1 MNNNRV
7 GYLKHD
13 GVMISEVNA
22 IVSNTPEG
30 IFVDA
35 TYGYGSHFNY
45 LKQNN
50 NHLEFIGLDR
60 DIEAVHNSSDE
71 ISHINFSK
79 ITDLLSSK
87 NILNISGVFYDFGVS
102 SHQIDNSYRGFS
114 YLNSGPLDMRM
125 NQDDKITADEVLN
138 QFDEEDIANILYKYS
153 GEKNSRKIAKAIYN
167 SRPLK
172 STEDFL
178 KVLKNV
184 LGKQN
189 PKYINQTIKRC
200 FQAIRIYINN
210 ELEEITLSIN
220 KIKNFIKPGGVI
232 VCLTY
237 HSLED
242 KIVKDIFNNLTV
254 RCVCNPRIPICNCD
268 NIQEYKFGNN
278 KKLYPSD
285 DEINNNSR
293 STSATLRYVV
303 KIWNLEIVCC

>member
-13 GVMISEVNA
+13 GVMISEVNS
-22 IVSNTPEG
+22 IVSNTPAG

-50 NHLEFIGLDR
+50 NHLEFIGIDR
-60 DIEAVHNSSDE
+60 DIEAVHNSSDQ

-102 SHQIDNSYRGFS
+102 SHQIDNSDRGFS

-138 QFDEEDIANILYKYS
+138 QFEEEDIANILYKYS

-172 STEDFL
+172 STEEL
-178 KVLKNV
+178 SKVLKNV

-210 ELEEITLSIN
+210 ELEEITLSIS

-242 KIVKDIFNNLTV
+242 KIVKDIFNDLTV

-268 NIQEYKFGNN
+268 NIQEFRFGNN

-303 KIWNLEIVCC
+303 KI

>member
-13 GVMISEVNA
+13 GVMISEVNS
-22 IVSNTPEG
+22 IVSNTPAG

-50 NHLEFIGLDR
+50 NHLEFIGIDR

-102 SHQIDNSYRGFS
+102 SHQIDNSDRGFS

-138 QFDEEDIANILYKYS
+138 QFEVEDIANILYKYS

-172 STEDFL
+172 STEEL
-178 KVLKNV
+178 SKVLKNV

-210 ELEEITLSIN
+210 ELEEITLSIS

-232 VCLTY
+232 VCLPY

-242 KIVKDIFNNLTV
+242 KIVKDIFNDITV

-268 NIQEYKFGNN
+268 NIQEFRFGNN

-285 DEINNNSR
+285 DEIKNNSR

-303 KIWNLEIVCC
+303 KI

>member
-13 GVMISEVNA
+13 GVMISEVNS
-22 IVSNTPEG
+22 IVSNTPAG

-45 LKQNN
+45 LRQNN
-50 NHLEFIGLDR
+50 NHLEFIGIDR

-102 SHQIDNSYRGFS
+102 SHQIDNSDRGFS

-138 QFDEEDIANILYKYS
+138 QFEVEDIANILYKYS

-172 STEDFL
+172 STEEL
-178 KVLKNV
+178 SKVLKNV

-210 ELEEITLSIN
+210 ELEEITLSIS

-242 KIVKDIFNNLTV
+242 KIVKDIFNDITV

-268 NIQEYKFGNN
+268 NIQEFRFGNN

-285 DEINNNSR
+285 DEIKNNSR

-303 KIWNLEIVCC
+303 KI

>member
-13 GVMISEVNA
+13 GVMISEVNE
-22 IVSNTPEG
+22 IVSKSPAG

-50 NHLEFIGLDR
+50 NHLEFIGIDR

-79 ITDLLSSK
+79 ITDLLTSK

-102 SHQIDNSYRGFS
+102 SHQIDNSDRGFS

-138 QFDEEDIANILYKYS
+138 QFEVEDIANILYKYS

-172 STEDFL
+172 STEEL
-178 KVLKNV
+178 SKVLKNV

-210 ELEEITLSIN
+210 ELEEITLSIS

-242 KIVKDIFNNLTV
+242 KIVKDIFNDITV

-268 NIQEYKFGNN
+268 NIQEFRFGNN

-285 DEINNNSR
+285 DEIKNNSR

-303 KIWNLEIVCC
+303 KI

>member
-13 GVMISEVNA
+13 GVMISEVNS
-22 IVSNTPEG
+22 IVSNTPAG

-50 NHLEFIGLDR
+50 NHLEFIGIDR

-102 SHQIDNSYRGFS
+102 SHQIDNSDRGFS

-138 QFDEEDIANILYKYS
+138 QFEVEDIANILYKYS

-172 STEDFL
+172 STDEL
-178 KVLKNV
+178 SKVLKNV
-184 LGKQN
+184 LGKQS

-210 ELEEITLSIN
+210 ELEEITLSIS

-242 KIVKDIFNNLTV
+242 KIVKDIFNDITV

-268 NIQEYKFGNN
+268 NIQEFRFGNN

-303 KIWNLEIVCC
+303 KI

>member
-13 GVMISEVNA
+13 GVMISEVNS
-22 IVSNTPEG
+22 IVSNTPAG

-50 NHLEFIGLDR
+50 NHLEFIGIDR
-60 DIEAVHNSSDE
+60 DIEAVNNSSDE

-102 SHQIDNSYRGFS
+102 SHQIDNSDRGFS

-138 QFDEEDIANILYKYS
+138 QFEVEDIANILYKYS

-172 STEDFL
+172 STEEL
-178 KVLKNV
+178 SKVLKNV

-210 ELEEITLSIN
+210 ELEEITLSIS

-242 KIVKDIFNNLTV
+242 KIVKDIFNDITV

-268 NIQEYKFGNN
+268 NIQEFRFGNN

-285 DEINNNSR
+285 DEIKNNSR
-293 STSATLRYVV
+293 STSALSL
-303 KIWNLEIVCC
+303 IHI

>member
-13 GVMISEVNA
+13 GVMISEVNS
-22 IVSNTPEG
+22 IVSNTPAG

-50 NHLEFIGLDR
+50 NHLEFIGIDR

-79 ITDLLSSK
+79 ITDLLSSN

-102 SHQIDNSYRGFS
+102 SHQIDNSDRGFS

-138 QFDEEDIANILYKYS
+138 QFEVEDIANILYKYS

-172 STEDFL
+172 STEEL
-178 KVLKNV
+178 SKVLKNV

-210 ELEEITLSIN
+210 ELEEITLSIS

-242 KIVKDIFNNLTV
+242 KIVKDIFNDITV

-268 NIQEYKFGNN
+268 NIQEFRFGNN

-303 KIWNLEIVCC
+303 KI

>member
-22 IVSNTPEG
+22 IISNAPAG

-50 NHLEFIGLDR
+50 NHLEFIGIDR

-102 SHQIDNSYRGFS
+102 SHQIDNSDRGFS

-138 QFDEEDIANILYKYS
+138 QFEVEDIANILYKYS

-172 STEDFL
+172 STEEL
-178 KVLKNV
+178 SKVLKNV

-210 ELEEITLSIN
+210 ELEEITLSIS

-242 KIVKDIFNNLTV
+242 KIVKDIFNDITV

-268 NIQEYKFGNN
+268 NIQEFRFGNN

-285 DEINNNSR
+285 VEINNNSR

-303 KIWNLEIVCC
+303 KI

>member
-13 GVMISEVNA
+13 GVMISEVNS
-22 IVSNTPEG
+22 IVSNTPTG

-50 NHLEFIGLDR
+50 NHLEFIGIDR

-102 SHQIDNSYRGFS
+102 SHQIDNSDRGFS

-138 QFDEEDIANILYKYS
+138 QFEEEDIANILYKYS

-172 STEDFL
+172 STEEL
-178 KVLKNV
+178 SKVLKNV

-210 ELEEITLSIN
+210 ELEEITLSIS

-242 KIVKDIFNNLTV
+242 KIVKDIFNDITV

-268 NIQEYKFGNN
+268 NIQEFRFGNN

-285 DEINNNSR
+285 DEIKNNSR

-303 KIWNLEIVCC
+303 KI

>member
-13 GVMISEVNA
+13 GVMISEVNS
-22 IVSNTPEG
+22 IVSNTPAG

-50 NHLEFIGLDR
+50 NHLEFIGIDR
-60 DIEAVHNSSDE
+60 DIEAVHNSSDQ

-102 SHQIDNSYRGFS
+102 SHQIDNSDRGFS

-138 QFDEEDIANILYKYS
+138 QFEEEDIANILYKYS

-172 STEDFL
+172 STEEL
-178 KVLKNV
+178 SKVLKNV

-200 FQAIRIYINN
+200 FQAIRIFINN
-210 ELEEITLSIN
+210 ELEEITLSIS

-242 KIVKDIFNNLTV
+242 KIVKDIFNDLTV

-268 NIQEYKFGNN
+268 NIQEFRFGNN

-285 DEINNNSR
+285 DEIKNNSR

-303 KIWNLEIVCC
+303 KI

>member
-13 GVMISEVNA
+13 GVMISEVNS
-22 IVSNTPEG
+22 IVSNTPAG

-50 NHLEFIGLDR
+50 NPLEFIGLDR

-102 SHQIDNSYRGFS
+102 SHQIDNSDRGFS

-138 QFDEEDIANILYKYS
+138 QFEEEDIANILYKYS

-172 STEDFL
+172 STEEL
-178 KVLKNV
+178 SKVLKNV

-210 ELEEITLSIN
+210 ELEEITLSIS

-242 KIVKDIFNNLTV
+242 KIVKDIFNDITV

-268 NIQEYKFGNN
+268 NIQEFRFGNN

-285 DEINNNSR
+285 DEIKNNSR

-303 KIWNLEIVCC
+303 KI

>member
-13 GVMISEVNA
+13 GVMISEVNS
-22 IVSNTPEG
+22 IVSNTPAG

-50 NHLEFIGLDR
+50 NHLEFIGIDR

-102 SHQIDNSYRGFS
+102 SHQIDNSDRGFS

-125 NQDDKITADEVLN
+125 NQNDKITADEVLN
-138 QFDEEDIANILYKYS
+138 QFEEEDIANILYKYS

-172 STEDFL
+172 STEEL
-178 KVLKNV
+178 SKVLKNV

-210 ELEEITLSIN
+210 ELEEITLSIS

-242 KIVKDIFNNLTV
+242 KIVKDIFNDLTV

-268 NIQEYKFGNN
+268 NIQEFRFGNN

-285 DEINNNSR
+285 DEIKNNSR

-303 KIWNLEIVCC
+303 KI

>member
-303 KIWNLEIVCC
+303 KI

>member
-13 GVMISEVNA
+13 GVMISEVNS
-22 IVSNTPEG
+22 IVSNTPAG

-50 NHLEFIGLDR
+50 NHLEFIGIDR

-79 ITDLLSSK
+79 ITDLLTSK

-102 SHQIDNSYRGFS
+102 SHQIDNPDRGFS

-138 QFDEEDIANILYKYS
+138 QFEVEDIANILYKYS

-172 STEDFL
+172 STEEL
-178 KVLKNV
+178 SKVLKNV

-210 ELEEITLSIN
+210 ELEEITLSIS

-242 KIVKDIFNNLTV
+242 KIVKDIFNELTV

-268 NIQEYKFGNN
+268 NIQEFRFGNN

-285 DEINNNSR
+285 DEIKNNSR

-303 KIWNLEIVCC
+303 KI

>member
-13 GVMISEVNA
+13 GVMISEVNS
-22 IVSNTPEG
+22 IVSNTPAG

-50 NHLEFIGLDR
+50 NHLEFIGIDR
-60 DIEAVHNSSDE
+60 DIEAVNNSSDE

-102 SHQIDNSYRGFS
+102 SHQIDNSDRGFS

-138 QFDEEDIANILYKYS
+138 QFEEEDIANILYKYS

-172 STEDFL
+172 STEEL
-178 KVLKNV
+178 SKVLKNV

-200 FQAIRIYINN
+200 FQAIRIYVNN
-210 ELEEITLSIN
+210 ELDEITLSIN

-242 KIVKDIFNNLTV
+242 KIVKDIFNDLTV

-268 NIQEYKFGNN
+268 NIQEFRFGNN

-285 DEINNNSR
+285 DEIKNNSR

-303 KIWNLEIVCC
+303 KI

>member
-13 GVMISEVNA
+13 GVMISEVNS
-22 IVSNTPEG
+22 IVSNTPAG

-50 NHLEFIGLDR
+50 NHLEFIGIDR
-60 DIEAVHNSSDE
+60 DIEAVHNSSDQ

-102 SHQIDNSYRGFS
+102 SHQIDNSDRGFS

-138 QFDEEDIANILYKYS
+138 QFEEEDIANILYKYS

-172 STEDFL
+172 STEEFS

-200 FQAIRIYINN
+200 FQAIRIFINN
-210 ELEEITLSIN
+210 ELEEITLSIS

-242 KIVKDIFNNLTV
+242 KIVKDIFNDLTV

-268 NIQEYKFGNN
+268 NIQEFRFGNN

-303 KIWNLEIVCC
+303 KI

>member
-13 GVMISEVNA
+13 GVMISEVNS
-22 IVSNTPEG
+22 IVSNTPTG

-50 NHLEFIGLDR
+50 NHLEFIGIDR

-102 SHQIDNSYRGFS
+102 SHQIDNSDRGFS

-138 QFDEEDIANILYKYS
+138 QFEVEDIANILYKYS
-153 GEKNSRKIAKAIYN
+153 GEKNSRKIAKAISN

-172 STEDFL
+172 STEDFS
-178 KVLKNV
+178 KVLKDV

-210 ELEEITLSIN
+210 ELEEITLSIS

-242 KIVKDIFNNLTV
+242 KIVKDIFNDLTV

-268 NIQEYKFGNN
+268 NIQEFRFGNN

-285 DEINNNSR
+285 DEIKNNSR

-303 KIWNLEIVCC
+303 KI

>member
-13 GVMISEVNA
+13 GVMISEVNS
-22 IVSNTPEG
+22 IVSNTPAG

-50 NHLEFIGLDR
+50 NHLEFIGIDR

-79 ITDLLSSK
+79 ITDLLSSN

-102 SHQIDNSYRGFS
+102 SHQIDNSDRGFS

-138 QFDEEDIANILYKYS
+138 QFEEEDIANILYKYS

-172 STEDFL
+172 STEEL
-178 KVLKNV
+178 SKVLKNV

-210 ELEEITLSIN
+210 ELEEITLSIS

-242 KIVKDIFNNLTV
+242 KIVKDIFNDITV

-268 NIQEYKFGNN
+268 NIQEFRFGNN

-285 DEINNNSR
+285 DEIKNNSR

-303 KIWNLEIVCC
+303 KI

>member
-13 GVMISEVNA
+13 GVMISEVNS
-22 IVSNTPEG
+22 IVSNTPAG

-50 NHLEFIGLDR
+50 NHLEFIGIDR

-102 SHQIDNSYRGFS
+102 SHQIDNSDRGFS

-125 NQDDKITADEVLN
+125 NQADKITADEVLN
-138 QFDEEDIANILYKYS
+138 QFEVEDIANILYKYS

-172 STEDFL
+172 STEEL
-178 KVLKNV
+178 SKVLKNV

-210 ELEEITLSIN
+210 ELEEITLSIS

-242 KIVKDIFNNLTV
+242 KIVKDIFNDITV

-268 NIQEYKFGNN
+268 NIQEFRFGNN

-285 DEINNNSR
+285 DEIKNNSR

-303 KIWNLEIVCC
+303 KI

>member
-13 GVMISEVNA
+13 GVMISEVNS
-22 IVSNTPEG
+22 IVSNTPAG

-50 NHLEFIGLDR
+50 NHLEFIGIDR

-79 ITDLLSSK
+79 ITDLLTSK

-102 SHQIDNSYRGFS
+102 SHQIDNPDRGFS

-138 QFDEEDIANILYKYS
+138 QFEEEDIANILYKYS

-172 STEDFL
+172 STEEL
-178 KVLKNV
+178 SKVLKNV

-210 ELEEITLSIN
+210 ELEEITLSIS

-242 KIVKDIFNNLTV
+242 KIVKDIFNDLTV

-268 NIQEYKFGNN
+268 NIQEFRFGNN

-285 DEINNNSR
+285 DEIKNNSR

-303 KIWNLEIVCC
+303 KI

>member
-13 GVMISEVNA
+13 GVMISEVNS
-22 IVSNTPEG
+22 IVSNTPAG

-50 NHLEFIGLDR
+50 NHLEFIGIDR
-60 DIEAVHNSSDE
+60 DIEAVHNSSDQ

-102 SHQIDNSYRGFS
+102 SHQIDNSDRGFS

-138 QFDEEDIANILYKYS
+138 QFEEEDIANILYKYS
-153 GEKNSRKIAKAIYN
+153 GEKNSRKIAKAISN

-172 STEDFL
+172 STEDFS
-178 KVLKNV
+178 KVLKDV

-200 FQAIRIYINN
+200 FQAIRIYVNN

-242 KIVKDIFNNLTV
+242 KIVKDIFNDLTV
-254 RCVCNPRIPICNCD
+254 TCVCDPRIPICNCD
-268 NIQEYKFGNN
+268 TTQNFKFGKN
-278 KKLYPSD
+278 KKLFPSD
-285 DEINNNSR
+285 VEINKNSR
-293 STSATLRYVV
+293 SASATLRYVV
-303 KIWNLEIVCC
+303 KI

>member
-13 GVMISEVNA
+13 GVMISEVNS
-22 IVSNTPEG
+22 IVSNTPAG

-50 NHLEFIGLDR
+50 NHLEFIGIDR

-102 SHQIDNSYRGFS
+102 SHQIDNSDRGFS

-125 NQDDKITADEVLN
+125 NQDDKITADDVLN
-138 QFDEEDIANILYKYS
+138 QFEEEDIANILYKYS

-172 STEDFL
+172 STEEL
-178 KVLKNV
+178 SKVLKNV

-210 ELEEITLSIN
+210 ELEEITLSIS

-242 KIVKDIFNNLTV
+242 KIVKDIFNDITV

-268 NIQEYKFGNN
+268 NIQEFRFGNN

-285 DEINNNSR
+285 DEIKNNSR

-303 KIWNLEIVCC
+303 KIWNLEILCC

>member
-1 MNNNRV
+1 
-7 GYLKHD
+7 
-13 GVMISEVNA
+13 MISEVNS
-22 IVSNTPEG
+22 IVSNTPAG

-50 NHLEFIGLDR
+50 NHLEFIGIDR

-102 SHQIDNSYRGFS
+102 SHQIDNSDRGFS

-138 QFDEEDIANILYKYS
+138 QFEVEDIANILYKYS

-172 STEDFL
+172 STEEL
-178 KVLKNV
+178 SKVLKKV

-210 ELEEITLSIN
+210 ELEEITLSIS

-242 KIVKDIFNNLTV
+242 KIVKDIFNDLTV

-268 NIQEYKFGNN
+268 NIQEFRFGNN

-285 DEINNNSR
+285 DEIKNNSR

-303 KIWNLEIVCC
+303 KI

>member
-13 GVMISEVNA
+13 GVMISEVNS
-22 IVSNTPEG
+22 IVSNTPAG

-50 NHLEFIGLDR
+50 NHLEFIGIDR

-102 SHQIDNSYRGFS
+102 SHQIDNSDRGFS

-138 QFDEEDIANILYKYS
+138 QFEVEDIANILYKYS

-172 STEDFL
+172 STEEL
-178 KVLKNV
+178 SKVLKNV

-210 ELEEITLSIN
+210 ELEEITLSIS

-242 KIVKDIFNNLTV
+242 KIVKDIFNDLTV

-268 NIQEYKFGNN
+268 NIQEFRFGNN

-285 DEINNNSR
+285 DEIKNNSR

-303 KIWNLEIVCC
+303 KIWNLEILCC

>member
-13 GVMISEVNA
+13 GVMISEVNS
-22 IVSNTPEG
+22 IVSNTPAG

-50 NHLEFIGLDR
+50 NHLEFIGIDR

-102 SHQIDNSYRGFS
+102 SHQIDNSDRGFS

-138 QFDEEDIANILYKYS
+138 QFEVEDIANILYKYS
-153 GEKNSRKIAKAIYN
+153 GEKNSRKIAKAISS

-172 STEDFL
+172 STEDFS
-178 KVLKNV
+178 KVLKDV

-200 FQAIRIYINN
+200 FQAIRIYVNN
-210 ELEEITLSIN
+210 EIEEITLSIN

-242 KIVKDIFNNLTV
+242 KIVKDIFNDITV

-268 NIQEYKFGNN
+268 NIQEFRFGNN

-285 DEINNNSR
+285 DEIKNNSR

-303 KIWNLEIVCC
+303 KIWNLEILCC

>member
-13 GVMISEVNA
+13 GVMISEVNS
-22 IVSNTPEG
+22 IVSNTPAG

-50 NHLEFIGLDR
+50 NHLEFIGIDR

-102 SHQIDNSYRGFS
+102 SHQIDNSDRGFS

-138 QFDEEDIANILYKYS
+138 QFEVEDIANILYKYS

-172 STEDFL
+172 STEEL
-178 KVLKNV
+178 SKVLKNV

-210 ELEEITLSIN
+210 ELEEITLSIT
-220 KIKNFIKPGGVI
+220 KIKNIIKPGGVI
-232 VCLTY
+232 DCLTY

-242 KIVKDIFNNLTV
+242 KIVKDIFNDLTV

-268 NIQEYKFGNN
+268 NIQEFRFGNN

-285 DEINNNSR
+285 DEIKNNSR

-303 KIWNLEIVCC
+303 KI

>member
-13 GVMISEVNA
+13 GVMISEVNS
-22 IVSNTPEG
+22 IVSNTPAG

-50 NHLEFIGLDR
+50 NHLEFIGIDR
-60 DIEAVHNSSDE
+60 DIEAVHNSSDQ

-102 SHQIDNSYRGFS
+102 SHQIDNSDRGFS

-138 QFDEEDIANILYKYS
+138 QFEEEDIANILYKYS

-172 STEDFL
+172 STEEL
-178 KVLKNV
+178 SKVLKNV

-210 ELEEITLSIN
+210 ELEEITLSIS

-242 KIVKDIFNNLTV
+242 KIVKDIFNDITV

-268 NIQEYKFGNN
+268 NIQEFRFGNN

-285 DEINNNSR
+285 DEIKNNSR

-303 KIWNLEIVCC
+303 KI

>member
-13 GVMISEVNA
+13 GVMISEVNS
-22 IVSNTPEG
+22 IVSNTPAG

-50 NHLEFIGLDR
+50 NHLEFIGIDR
-60 DIEAVHNSSDE
+60 DIEAVHNSSDQ

-102 SHQIDNSYRGFS
+102 SHQIDNSNRGFS

-138 QFDEEDIANILYKYS
+138 QFEEEDIANILYKYS

-172 STEDFL
+172 STEEL
-178 KVLKNV
+178 SKVLKNV

-200 FQAIRIYINN
+200 FQAIRIFINN
-210 ELEEITLSIN
+210 ELEEITLSIS

-242 KIVKDIFNNLTV
+242 KIVKDIFNDLTV

-268 NIQEYKFGNN
+268 NIEEFRFGNN

-303 KIWNLEIVCC
+303 KI

>member
-13 GVMISEVNA
+13 GVMISEVNS
-22 IVSNTPEG
+22 IVSNTPAG

-50 NHLEFIGLDR
+50 NHLEFIGIDR

-102 SHQIDNSYRGFS
+102 SHQIDNSDRGFS

-125 NQDDKITADEVLN
+125 NQNDKITADEVLN
-138 QFDEEDIANILYKYS
+138 QFEVEDIANILYKYS

-172 STEDFL
+172 STEEL
-178 KVLKNV
+178 SKVLKNV

-210 ELEEITLSIN
+210 ELEEITLSIS

-242 KIVKDIFNNLTV
+242 KIVKDIFNDLTV

-268 NIQEYKFGNN
+268 NIQEFRFGNN

-285 DEINNNSR
+285 DEIKNNSR

-303 KIWNLEIVCC
+303 KI

>member
-13 GVMISEVNA
+13 GVMISEVNE
-22 IVSNTPEG
+22 IVSNSPAG

-45 LKQNN
+45 LKQKNR
-50 NHLEFIGLDR
+50 HLEFIGIDR
-60 DIEAVHNSSDE
+60 DLEAVKNSSDE
-71 ISHINFSK
+71 VLNIKFSN
-79 ITDLLSSK
+79 ITDVLSIK
-87 NILNISGVFYDFGVS
+87 NILDISGVFYDFGIS
-102 SHQIDNSYRGFS
+102 SHQIDNPDRGFS
-114 YLNSGPLDMRM
+114 YLNPGPLDMRM

-138 QFDEEDIANILYKYS
+138 QFEEEDIANILYKYS
-153 GEKNSRKIAKAIYN
+153 GEKNSRKIAKAISN

-172 STEDFL
+172 STEDFS
-178 KVLKNV
+178 KVLKDV

-200 FQAIRIYINN
+200 FQAIRIYVNN

-242 KIVKDIFNNLTV
+242 KIVKDIFNDLTV
-254 RCVCNPRIPICNCD
+254 TCVCDPRIPICNCD
-268 NIQEYKFGNN
+268 TTQNFKFGKN
-278 KKLYPSD
+278 KKLFPSD
-285 DEINNNSR
+285 VEINKNSR
-293 STSATLRYVV
+293 SASATLRYVV
-303 KIWNLEIVCC
+303 KI